1 MFGPREQQGRGGG
14 NGGAGH
20 TQQVLTSTAAAVKD
34 MGHQVAAGIQAAL
47 SASTQGSPQKGDGD
61 KGGGLGGYGR
71 EYSKSHIAQLKGFCG
86 TEDVRH
92 IPAIWYTFSTTKDFD
107 TYRVEIE
114 GKMEQWGWDKGVEID

>member
-1 MFGPREQQGRGGG
+1 MDSTLGPGEQQGTGWGEGGV
-14 NGGAGH
+14 GH
-20 TQQVLTSTAAAVKD
+20 TQQVLNSTAAAVKD
-34 MGHQVAAGIQAAL
+34 MGHQVAVRIQAAL
-47 SASTQGSPQKGDGD
+47 TASTQGSPRNGEGD

-107 TYRVEIE
+107 MYRFAIKE
-114 GKMEQWGWDKGVEID
+114 KMEQ